1 MKKVISL
8 LLASLLLLGLVGCHS
23 SSDKAAAGTPASPEE
38 LTETPAET
46 GTAAPSEA
54 SPEDLTDAPTE
65 APTDAPTEAQIE
77 APTEAPTKAPA
88 PEISTAK
95 ADQPEEDMSENELV
109 SLRQVILDNGCICGV
124 LFLGFTDW
132 DEEPFEN
139 GNGVWQKFLRQS
151 DAGKEFDFLRKI
163 PQDHILDVG
172 GTEVYCL
179 IPLSDSTAKSVIRT
193 EMIEDGETA
202 DVGDPVFTEVS
213 DAPFILRCN
222 VSDIVPNA
230 RVTIRTEDARV
241 DWEPFLSLEDSHVVV
256 PVEGGLCDLTV
267 YNY

>member
-65 APTDAPTEAQIE
+65 APT
-77 APTEAPTKAPA
+77 KAPA
-88 PEISTAK
+88 PDISTAK

-193 EMIEDGETA
+193 EMSEDGETA

-230 RVTIRTEDARV
+230 RVTIRTEDVRV